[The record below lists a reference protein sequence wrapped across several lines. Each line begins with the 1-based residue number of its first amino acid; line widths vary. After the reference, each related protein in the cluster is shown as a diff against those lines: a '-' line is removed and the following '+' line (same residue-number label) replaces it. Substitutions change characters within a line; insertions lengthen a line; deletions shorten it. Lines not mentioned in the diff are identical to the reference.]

1 MVAQQGNN
9 DGYSDYDVHSLY
21 GWSQTQ
27 PTLEKPVWKYPL
39 GFQVEKARTSVAYY
53 ACIPSGFLL
62 IYSTSGILFLVTDQ
76 RNSRRIPR
84 RNI

>member
-1 MVAQQGNN
+1 MKIPAWFPG
-9 DGYSDYDVHSLY
+9 G
-21 GWSQTQ
+21 
-27 PTLEKPVWKYPL
+27 
-39 GFQVEKARTSVAYY
+39 KARTSVAYY